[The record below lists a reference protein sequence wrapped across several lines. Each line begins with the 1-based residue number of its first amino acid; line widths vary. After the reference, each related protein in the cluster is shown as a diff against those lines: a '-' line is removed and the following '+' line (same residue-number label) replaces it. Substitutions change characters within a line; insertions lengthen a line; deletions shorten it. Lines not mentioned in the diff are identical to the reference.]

1 MTVDNIVCS
10 NSRRVPT
17 VDGGNCAGGGGGRG
31 VYDGRQLFSERQQYI
46 SKNQLNKFSL

>member
-17 VDGGNCAGGGGGRG
+17 VDGGNCAGGGGEGGYMTVDNYFRKDSSIL
-31 VYDGRQLFSERQQYI
+31 VRT
-46 SKNQLNKFSL
+46 N

>member
-17 VDGGNCAGGGGGRG
+17 VDGGNCAGGGGGGGGYMTVDNYFRKDSSIL
-31 VYDGRQLFSERQQYI
+31 VRT
-46 SKNQLNKFSL
+46 N